1 VCPKAL
7 SARLQTTRGCWDAT
21 QAMEA
26 LSTLWMGSLGT
37 VRGVPRRMGL
47 DDRVCMVWRGLGYE
61 SGIDYEKEK
70 E

>member
-1 VCPKAL
+1 
-7 SARLQTTRGCWDAT
+7 
-21 QAMEA
+21 MEA

-47 DDRVCMVWRGLGYE
+47 DDRVCMVWRVFGYE

>member
-1 VCPKAL
+1 
-7 SARLQTTRGCWDAT
+7 
-21 QAMEA
+21 MEA